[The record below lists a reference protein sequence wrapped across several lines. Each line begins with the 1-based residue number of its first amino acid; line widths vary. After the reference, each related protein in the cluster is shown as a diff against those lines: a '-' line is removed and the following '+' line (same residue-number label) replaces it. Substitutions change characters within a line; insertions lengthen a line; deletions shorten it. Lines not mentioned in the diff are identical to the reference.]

1 MRVLYYIIRKEF
13 VQVFRN
19 KAILPMMTILPI
31 VQLIILS
38 YAANN
43 EVKQVNIHINDQ
55 DHSHFSRRL
64 IQKIQA
70 VDIFHTTSSSTDH
83 QDGNT
88 ALLDGLADI
97 VLNIPPRAEHTL
109 LRTRA
114 IKIQL
119 LVNAINGQAA
129 TVGSGYLN
137 QIIIDYNKEIRSELI
152 SGILVK
158 PKLSPIDIEYSNWYN
173 PELDYKTF
181 MVPGLLGE
189 IVTVLVM
196 LLTAMNIVREREIGT
211 IEQIN
216 VSPIKKWQFI
226 IGKMLPFLVI
236 GMILMIVGLVVG
248 KLLFDI
254 PIRGSIW
261 LVFAFLLISLMA
273 ILGMGLL
280 ISNFANTQQQ
290 AIFIAFFF
298 VLIFILLSG
307 LFTPIESMP
316 LWAQYLTIPNPIAH
330 FVAFMRNVLIKG
342 SEFSDVQYR
351 FMVMGILAIV
361 FNSLAILTYKK
372 TT

>member
-1 MRVLYYIIRKEF
+1 MRVLFYIVQKEF

-19 KAILPMMTILPI
+19 KAILPMMTVLPI
-31 VQLIILS
+31 VQLILLS

-43 EVKQVNIHINDQ
+43 EVKVVNIHIIDQ
-55 DHSHFSRRL
+55 DQSQVSRRL

-70 VDIFHTTSSSTDH
+70 VDLFVTTGASIDEREGQLS
-83 QDGNT
+83 
-88 ALLDGLADI
+88 LLNGTADI
-97 VLNIPPRAEHTL
+97 VIHIPPRAEYHL
-109 LRTRA
+109 LNEKTFDL
-114 IKIQL
+114 QL

-137 QIIIDYNKEIRSELI
+137 QIIMNFNKEFQSEIVLKGI
-152 SGILVK
+152 SDNTNIQ
-158 PKLSPIDIEYSNWYN
+158 LSVTSSFWYN

-189 IVTVLVM
+189 IVTVLIM

-211 IEQIN
+211 IEQVN

-226 IGKMLPFLVI
+226 VGKMLPFLVI
-236 GMILMIVGLVVG
+236 GMVLMTVGLLAGKLVFQIPMSGSIFLIFAYLMIS
-248 KLLFDI
+248 LL
-254 PIRGSIW
+254 
-261 LVFAFLLISLMA
+261 A

-298 VLIFILLSG
+298 VMIFILLSG

-316 LWAQYLTIPNPIAH
+316 QWAQYITIPNPIAH
-330 FVAFMRNVLIKG
+330 FVTVMRNVLLKG
-342 SEFSDVQYR
+342 SGFAEVQYQ
-351 FMVMGILAIV
+351 FVVTAILAIV
-361 FNSLAILTYKK
+361 FNTLAILTYKK
-372 TT
+372 VA

>member
-1 MRVLYYIIRKEF
+1 MRVLLYIVQKEF

-31 VQLIILS
+31 VQLILLS

-43 EVKQVNIHINDQ
+43 EVRLVNIHFVDQ
-55 DHSHFSRRL
+55 DRSQMSRRL

-70 VDIFHTTSSSTDH
+70 VDIFVTKGISIDPAEG
-83 QDGNT
+83 QI
-88 ALLDGLADI
+88 ALLNGTADVI
-97 VLNIPPRAEHTL
+97 IQIPPQAEYRL
-109 LRTRA
+109 LKER
-114 IKIQL
+114 KIQVQM

-137 QIIIDYNKEIRSELI
+137 TIISNFNKEVQRDYLSLDIRQIKKSNI
-152 SGILVK
+152 TV
-158 PKLSPIDIEYSNWYN
+158 LSSYWYN

-189 IVTVLVM
+189 IVTVLIM

-211 IEQIN
+211 IEQVN

-236 GMILMIVGLVVG
+236 GMVLMTVGLLAG
-248 KLLFDI
+248 KLIFQI
-254 PIRGSIW
+254 PMRGSI
-261 LVFAFLLISLMA
+261 LLIFCYLLISLLA

-298 VLIFILLSG
+298 VMVFILLSG

-316 LWAQYLTIPNPIAH
+316 EWAQYITIPNPIAH
-330 FVAFMRNVLIKG
+330 FVAVMRNVLLKG
-342 SEFSDVQYR
+342 SGFEAIQYQ
-351 FMVMGILAIV
+351 FVVTAILAVV
-361 FNSLAILTYKK
+361 FNTLAILTYKK